1 MKVQLKT
8 KKLQRR
14 KQGIRNKI
22 SGTSERPRL
31 SVYRSLS
38 HIYAQ
43 LIDDV
48 NGTTI
53 IAASSRDKEI
63 SDAVSNADS
72 KIERSKITGKL
83 LAERAQSKGVTE
95 VVFDRNGKLYHG
107 RVKALAESAREGG
120 LSF

>member
-48 NGTTI
+48 TGTTI
-53 IAASSRDKEI
+53 LSASSRDKEI
-63 SDAVSNADS
+63 ADAVKSAES
-72 KIERSKITGKL
+72 KVDRSILTGKL
-83 LAERAQSKGVTE
+83 LAERAQSKGVTQ

-120 LSF
+120 LTF